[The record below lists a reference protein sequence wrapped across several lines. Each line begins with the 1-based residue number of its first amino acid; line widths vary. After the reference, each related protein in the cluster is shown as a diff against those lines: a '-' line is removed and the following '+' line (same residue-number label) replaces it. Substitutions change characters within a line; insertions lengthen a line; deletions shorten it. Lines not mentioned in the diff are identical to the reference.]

1 MNFDWSTF
9 ILEALNFLV
18 LVWLLQHFLYRPVLA
33 VVEQRRREGEK
44 ITASAQAL
52 REQAQAL
59 KSEYET
65 RMAHADE
72 DRERAVAELAQ
83 AIAAERTQS
92 MAVLADEVTTERQ
105 RRLNLEARASTER
118 AAEQEQQAQ
127 ALAAHFAT
135 QLLQRVA
142 SPALEDLLID
152 LMLTELK
159 DMPGGERTELQQ
171 TLADPELPIQIVSAY
186 ALGAQHQRLL
196 GEALNA
202 LAGRAVR
209 TGFAINPALQAGLR
223 IEIGAW
229 VLRLNLQD
237 ELDYLASNLNHGD

>member
-83 AIAAERTQS
+83 AIAAERTQR

-118 AAEQEQQAQ
+118 AA
-127 ALAAHFAT
+127 
-135 QLLQRVA
+135 
-142 SPALEDLLID
+142 
-152 LMLTELK
+152 
-159 DMPGGERTELQQ
+159 
-171 TLADPELPIQIVSAY
+171 
-186 ALGAQHQRLL
+186 
-196 GEALNA
+196 
-202 LAGRAVR
+202 
-209 TGFAINPALQAGLR
+209 
-223 IEIGAW
+223 
-229 VLRLNLQD
+229 
-237 ELDYLASNLNHGD
+237 

>member
-9 ILEALNFLV
+9 VLEVLNFLV

-44 ITASAQAL
+44 IAASAQAL

-59 KSEYET
+59 KIEYET

-83 AIAAERTQS
+83 AIAAERTQR

-135 QLLQRVA
+135 RLLQRVA

-159 DMPGGERTELQQ
+159 DMPSAERTELQQ
-171 TLADPELPIQIVSAY
+171 TLADPTLPIQIISAY
-186 ALGAQHQRLL
+186 ALGAQHQGLL
-196 GEALNA
+196 CEALNA
-202 LAGRAVR
+202 LAGRPVR
-209 TGFAINPALQAGLR
+209 TAFAINPALQAGLR

-237 ELDYLASNLNHGD
+237 ELDYLASKLNHGD